1 MKAFIKEFREFIT
14 DGNIVDMA
22 IAFIMGGALQVLLKA
37 LVDDIFM
44 PIIGIFTGAVSFA
57 DIVWKIG
64 PAQIKI
70 GSFISAAIT
79 FLLTGLIIFIMV
91 KAMNKARALA
101 GKTNDDQEADE
112 ESELD
117 VLQAIRDELAEQNK
131 ALAATKADQ
140 S

>member
-1 MKAFIKEFREFIT
+1 MKSFIKEFREFIT
-14 DGNIVDMA
+14 DGNIIDMA

-57 DIVWKIG
+57 DIVWQVG

-79 FLLTGLIIFIMV
+79 FVLTGLIIFIMV
-91 KAMNKARALA
+91 KAMNKARALT
-101 GKTNDDQEADE
+101 GKTDDDEEADDE
-112 ESELD
+112 TELA

-131 ALAATKADQ
+131 INTHAKSNQ